1 MVSAILLLAGSS
13 TRFEGDIKKQ
23 FIKVDDKELFIY
35 PLETLYSVKEIDNI
49 FLVCHKD
56 DFDHITDVLSE
67 YHLEEKEIYFV
78 EGGETR
84 QKSVLNALRFIKN
97 NNIFTDK
104 VLIHDAARFL
114 VSKEIIEENLR
125 YLDDYDGTTTYLPIS
140 DSLISINNNE
150 EIENYLNREKIKK
163 VQTPQ
168 AFKFDIIIAAH
179 EKYEDYSV
187 NDDASLLL
195 MEEISVKLIKGSLF
209 NFKVTTSDD
218 LELLKLIIE
227 GKNEL

>member
-13 TRFEGDIKKQ
+13 IRFESEIKKQ

-49 FLVCHKD
+49 FLVCQKE
-56 DFDHITDVLSE
+56 DFDHINDVLSE
-67 YHLEEKEIYFV
+67 YDLEDKEIYLV
-78 EGGETR
+78 EGGSTR
-84 QKSVLNALRFIKN
+84 QKSVLNALRFIEN
-97 NNIFTDK
+97 NNIYTDK

-114 VSKEIIEENLR
+114 VSKEIIEENLK
-125 YLDDYDGTTTYLPIS
+125 YLDDYDATSTYLPIS
-140 DSLISINNNE
+140 DSIIKVDKDLK
-150 EIENYLNREKIKK
+150 IENYLNREKIKK

-168 AFKFDIIIAAH
+168 AFKFDIILAAH
-179 EKYEDYSV
+179 EKYENYTV

-195 MEEISVKLIKGSLF
+195 KENIGIKLIKGSLL
-209 NFKVTTSDD
+209 NFKVTTSED